1 MTIKIRP
8 PRGNGTVVSTGTT
21 VNHRI
26 SADGVLN
33 FEILEDEYSYEVV
46 SAIQKRWIVSNVE
59 GPGDDSEYIITIIDR
74 HTRGNK
80 QVVDITAR
88 EKPIDNLMKERFYS
102 NVSGSFTPKNYF
114 DLVFKGTGMNYVLNE
129 KLKSSKFENAGD
141 GDTRLEMFKQGLEH
155 YGLEYRVDYNK
166 KLKRYVFTLTPYA
179 NQKAKYY
186 ISDEINANA
195 LKIEEDASEFATF
208 IMGFGDYDGE
218 QKYQNAGLVME
229 YEHPLAETYGK
240 IHAEPFKDGRIK
252 DRELMAKELETR
264 LKKSL
269 KQSLLL
275 DFLVLREEYPEA
287 QPKPG
292 DIVRIKSEKLGIN
305 NYVRIVE
312 TKTVRDKDNVILK
325 QDLTLGDFD
334 RESRYMKSVNVATK
348 YIAGL
353 KDINLSSPSK
363 AGENMKSEIS
373 AAAKT
378 AVRLMSETEKLK
390 AKQSE
395 VDGKSVTTKNGTIMH
410 DFTSK
415 SKIKDV
421 KSIGTIG
428 DSVAKGSGAKT
439 NFTQYLA
446 KKLKKPSK
454 NIAVSGATMS
464 TVKDNSIYE
473 QATKIKGDLIIL
485 QGTDDDWTNN
495 IKIGTDKTDLKTF
508 YGAFYSA
515 IKEVQNNN
523 PGCHVLV
530 MTAMRQCYMKD
541 GKIARKDTDK
551 NDLGLVLQDYVDT
564 QIDICNELDIPI
576 YDAYRSTYFKPYS
589 PAYRKANMPD
599 GLHPNEKAHEVIMY
613 ELIKEYYQFY
623 G

>member
-8 PRGNGTVVSTGTT
+8 PRGNGTIIATGTT
-21 VNHRI
+21 LTHRI

-33 FEILEDEYSYEVV
+33 FEILEDEYSYEAI

-59 GPGDDSEYIITIIDR
+59 GADDDSEYIITIIDR
-74 HTRGNK
+74 HTIGNK
-80 QVVDITAR
+80 QVVDVTAR
-88 EKPIDNLMKERFYS
+88 EMPIDNLMKDRFYA
-102 NVSGSFTPKNYF
+102 NVTGSFTAKNYF

-129 KLKSSKFENAGD
+129 KVSSSKFENAGD

-166 KLKRYVFTLTPYA
+166 KLGRYVFTLTPYA
-179 NQKAKYY
+179 NQKANYY

-195 LKIEEDASEFATF
+195 LKIEEDATEFATF
-208 IMGFGDYDGE
+208 IMGFGDYEEE

-229 YEHPLAETYGK
+229 FEHPLAEEYGK
-240 IHAEPFKDGRIK
+240 IHAEPFKDGRVK
-252 DRELMAKELETR
+252 NRNVMAKELESR
-264 LKKSL
+264 IKKSL

-287 QPKPG
+287 KPKPG

-312 TKTVRDKDNVILK
+312 TKTVRDKDNIILK

-334 RESRYMKSVNVATK
+334 RESRYMKAVNDASK
-348 YIAGL
+348 YISGFN
-353 KDINLSSPSK
+353 DINLSSPSK
-363 AGENMKSEIS
+363 AGENMRSEIK
-373 AAAKT
+373 AAAKS
-378 AVRLMSETEKLK
+378 AVRLISETEKLK
-390 AKQSE
+390 DKQNE
-395 VDGKSVTTKNGTIMH
+395 VDAKSVTTKNGTIVH

-415 SKIKDV
+415 SNIRYI

-428 DSVAKGSGAKT
+428 DSVAKGTGAKT

-464 TVKDNSIYE
+464 TVKENSIYD
-473 QATKIKGDLIIL
+473 QSTKIKGDLIII
-485 QGTDDDWTNN
+485 QGTDDDWINN
-495 IKIGTDKTDLKTF
+495 VKIGTDRTDIKTF
-508 YGAFYSA
+508 YGAFCSA
-515 IKEVQNNN
+515 INNVKQNN
-523 PGCHVLV
+523 PDCKVLV
-530 MTAMRQCYMKD
+530 MTATKQCYMKD
-541 GKIARKDTDK
+541 GKVVRKDTTK
-551 NDLGLVLQDYVDT
+551 NELGLTLQDYVDA
-564 QIDICNELDIPI
+564 QLDACNELDVPVF
-576 YDAYRSTYFKPYS
+576 DAYRSSHFKPYN

-599 GLHPNEKAHEVIMY
+599 GLHPNEKVHEVIMY
-613 ELIKEYYQFY
+613 ELITDYYQFY